1 MKKSR
6 FWAVLVLL
14 PLLFACDLL
23 EKNGGVKPSSVSVS
37 FKAAT
42 GDSKADTGDSKAGRV
57 FVVANSIAE
66 WTLEL
71 DFGGK
76 KPWATPSHTSGK
88 GYKSNILLSYEKND
102 GNESRTVRII
112 LTSAGLTAEAVF
124 TQNSKQQEKHD
135 YGADFTKC
143 GWLELPE
150 TKAGD
155 GMEWFCHHFN
165 HNGVTKR
172 NYSFYYS
179 YDDYVSLWVAYPLN
193 SSLKGSGTRPKQE
206 PWAYD
211 DLLPNDKQI
220 YVKDGGIS
228 GYTRGHQLPSADRY
242 SGDSNAQ
249 TYYSTNITPQLY
261 NFNTVIWLNVENTV
275 RNWAL
280 DGKADTL
287 YVVTGCTVAGS
298 TKKATDYSGHS
309 ITVPTAYW
317 KACLRNTRS
326 SGWTACGIWLEHT
339 NTSATS
345 ITRDDLYSIDE
356 LEEKIGIDL
365 FVNLPGR
372 IKAEKAKEVEAKK
385 PDSISWPI

>member
-6 FWAVLVLL
+6 FLAVLVLL

-37 FKAAT
+37 FKDAT
-42 GDSKADTGDSKAGRV
+42 GDSKAATGDCKAGSV

-102 GNESRTVRII
+102 GSESRTVRII

-124 TQNSKQQEKHD
+124 TQNSKLQEKHD
-135 YGADFTKC
+135 YKADYTKC

-150 TKAGD
+150 TKEGD
-155 GMEWFCHHFN
+155 GLEWGCHHFN

-179 YDDYVSLWVAYPLN
+179 YDDFVSLWVAYPLN
-193 SSLKGSGTRPKQE
+193 SSLKGSGSRPKPE

-211 DLLPNDKQI
+211 KLLPYDKQI
-220 YVKDGGIS
+220 NASGGID
-228 GYTRGHQLPSADRY
+228 GYNRGHQLPSADRY
-242 SGDSNAQ
+242 SGDSNPQ
-249 TYYSTNITPQLY
+249 TYYSTNITPQLG
-261 NFNTVIWLNVENTV
+261 NFNQHIWLNVENTV
-275 RNWAL
+275 RNWAP
-280 DGKADTL
+280 DSKDDTL

-298 TKKATDYSGHS
+298 TTKATDRSGNS

-317 KACLRNTRS
+317 KACLKNTSS
-326 SGWTACGIWLEHT
+326 SGWTACGIWLEHI
-339 NTSATS
+339 NTSAST
-345 ITRDDLYSIDE
+345 ITRKDLFSIDA
-356 LEEKIGIDL
+356 LEAKIGIDL
-365 FVNLPGR
+365 FVNLPAKIGDSQ
-372 IKAEKAKEVEAKK
+372 AEKVESLAPTEKA
-385 PDSISWPI
+385 WPI

>member
-37 FKAAT
+37 FKDAT
-42 GDSKADTGDSKAGRV
+42 GDSKAATGDCKAGSV

-102 GNESRTVRII
+102 GSESRTVRII

-124 TQNSKQQEKHD
+124 TQNSKLQEKHD
-135 YGADFTKC
+135 YKADYTKC

-150 TKAGD
+150 TKEGD
-155 GMEWFCHHFN
+155 GLEWGCHHFN

-179 YDDYVSLWVAYPLN
+179 YDDFVSLWVAYPLN
-193 SSLKGSGTRPKQE
+193 SSLKGSGSRPKPE

-211 DLLPNDKQI
+211 KLLPYDKQI
-220 YVKDGGIS
+220 NASGGID
-228 GYTRGHQLPSADRY
+228 GYNRGHQLPSADRY
-242 SGDSNAQ
+242 SGDSNPQ
-249 TYYSTNITPQLY
+249 TYYSTNITPQLG
-261 NFNTVIWLNVENTV
+261 NFNQHIWLNVENTV
-275 RNWAL
+275 RNWAP
-280 DGKADTL
+280 DSKDDTL

-298 TKKATDYSGHS
+298 TTKATDRSGNS

-317 KACLRNTRS
+317 KACLKNTSS
-326 SGWTACGIWLEHT
+326 SGWTACGIWLEHI
-339 NTSATS
+339 NTSAST
-345 ITRDDLYSIDE
+345 ITRKDLFSIDA
-356 LEEKIGIDL
+356 LEAKIGIDL
-365 FVNLPGR
+365 FVNLPAKIGDSQ
-372 IKAEKAKEVEAKK
+372 AEKVESLAPTEKA
-385 PDSISWPI
+385 WPI